1 MKRDGFQSFIP
12 ERIELELQESGFSVI
27 LGCDEAGRGPLAG
40 PVVAAS
46 VSFEECEILWK
57 CRDSK
62 SLSPAARE
70 QLYEE
75 LIGTMRYAVSIIDAG
90 TIDHINIRVA
100 SIQAMT
106 NAALD
111 VSSDPNI
118 VLVDGRD
125 KLPGIPQSRAI
136 IKGDMRVAVISAA
149 SIIAKVSRDRLMLE
163 YHAQYPQYGFD
174 RHFGYPTAEHRKL
187 LKEFGPCP
195 IHRRSY
201 RGVRELLQES

>member
-46 VSFEECEILWK
+46 VRFEECEILWK

-62 SLSPAARE
+62 SLRPAARE

>member
-46 VSFEECEILWK
+46 VRFEECEILWK